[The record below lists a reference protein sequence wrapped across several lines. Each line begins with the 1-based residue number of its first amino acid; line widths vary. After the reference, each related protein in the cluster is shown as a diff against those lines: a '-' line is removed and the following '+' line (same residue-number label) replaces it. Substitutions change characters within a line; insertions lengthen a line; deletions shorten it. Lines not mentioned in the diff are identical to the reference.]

1 MAILFDWYENP
12 KTKDKQGEELTL
24 HPRIKLNGSTTTDEL
39 RRHIQEY
46 CSLTETDVLAVLDA
60 LSHFVG
66 RELGEGRQVH
76 LDGIGYFVP
85 TLTCT
90 EPVTLETK
98 RKSTKVKLRNLTKKR
113 LTDDEVKQKV
123 VNYLRKNEFIT
134 RSVVQSICG
143 MTRTT
148 ATRQIRRLCEENV
161 LVNKG
166 LQKQPIY
173 FLKEKE

>member
-76 LDGIGYFVP
+76 LDGMEDRIYYREGNKNVAVADH
-85 TLTCT
+85 TG
-90 EPVTLETK
+90 ET
-98 RKSTKVKLRNLTKKR
+98 
-113 LTDDEVKQKV
+113 
-123 VNYLRKNEFIT
+123 
-134 RSVVQSICG
+134 
-143 MTRTT
+143 
-148 ATRQIRRLCEENV
+148 A
-161 LVNKG
+161 
-166 LQKQPIY
+166 
-173 FLKEKE
+173 KES

>member
-66 RELGEGRQVH
+66 RELGGGQAGTFWTASVT
-76 LDGIGYFVP
+76 FVP

-98 RKSTKVKLRNLTKKR
+98 RKK
-113 LTDDEVKQKV
+113 
-123 VNYLRKNEFIT
+123 Y
-134 RSVVQSICG
+134 
-143 MTRTT
+143 
-148 ATRQIRRLCEENV
+148 
-161 LVNKG
+161 
-166 LQKQPIY
+166 
-173 FLKEKE
+173 